1 MKTIKQYMNMRK
13 VVMDEQG
20 KIIKSL
26 KDEVDAVSILLDR
39 ERHKVAEAR
48 GVLEQIVLAAEA
60 GESIPTDI
68 LDAAR
73 KLIDQ

>member
-1 MKTIKQYMNMRK
+1 MKTITQYMAIRRIAIEELEK
-13 VVMDEQG
+13 L
-20 KIIKSL
+20 IKSS

-39 ERHKVAEAR
+39 ERHKVAEAY